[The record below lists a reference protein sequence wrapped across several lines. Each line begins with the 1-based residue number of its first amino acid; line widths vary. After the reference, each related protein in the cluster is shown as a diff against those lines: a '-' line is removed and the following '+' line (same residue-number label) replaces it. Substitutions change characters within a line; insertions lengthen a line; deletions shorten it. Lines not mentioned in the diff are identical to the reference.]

1 VTRYDRVIPPGG
13 KGNVTLAVDS
23 RGLLGEFQK
32 EAVVWS
38 DDPVNR
44 NLSLYMAGLIKPH
57 IFLDPGSYIALV
69 GKKGH
74 VPREYLRIENNHTS
88 PFKITGVE
96 SDLGD
101 RIGWLLRELRPGYA
115 YILEVEDLSKTPG
128 DYTGHLFLRTDNTK
142 KPELVIIINGRVEG
156 E

>member
-1 VTRYDRVIPPGG
+1 MTRYDRVVPPGG

-23 RGLLGEFQK
+23 TGLLGEFQK

-44 NLSLYMAGLIKPH
+44 SLSLHMAGLIKPH
-57 IFLDPGSYIALV
+57 ISLDPGGYIALT
-69 GKKGH
+69 GKKGQ

-88 PFKITGVE
+88 PFKITGIE
-96 SDLGD
+96 SDLRD
-101 RIGWLLRELRPGYA
+101 RIRWRLRELRPGYA

-128 DYTGHLFLRTDNTK
+128 DYTGHLFIRTDNTK
-142 KPELVIIINGRVEG
+142 KPELVIIVNGRVEV